1 MKNRND
7 ETDDAPRPAWE
18 TLVGQR
24 VESTAPRRPA
34 RILVVDDDDGMRRA
48 HERLLRSA
56 GHEVQTAEDGVIAL
70 AVLEREWFD
79 LVLLDMRMPR
89 LSGLEVL
96 TKLRAD
102 PRTVELPVLMC
113 SGSDDMDDIVR
124 CVELGADDYLVKPP
138 RAQLLHARVR
148 AAIERKFARDQERA
162 YLASIDRERRRAD
175 SLLASLFPA
184 PVVEEFRAT
193 GTVASRRHED
203 VAVLFCD
210 VVSFTSWCERHT
222 PEEVVTTLQ
231 AMVVRFEQVADHHG
245 LQKIKTVGDA
255 FMATAGLF
263 DASEDPVMACV
274 RAAGD
279 MIDAVREFDTGWE
292 VRVGVHIGPVVAG
305 IVGHKQFQFD
315 VWGDTV
321 NTAARVEQH
330 AKPGTTALSTAAWE
344 RVRGALETSSMG
356 TLEVK
361 GKGPMEL
368 FAVISDAEA
377 EAPRPSP
384 GAKNRKRRRH

>member
-1 MKNRND
+1 MKTRN
-7 ETDDAPRPAWE
+7 ELDDVARPAWE
-18 TLVGQR
+18 TLVGRQS
-24 VESTAPRRPA
+24 EGTAPRRPA

-48 HERLLRSA
+48 HERMLRSE
-56 GHEVQTAEDGVIAL
+56 GHEVQTAEDGVMAL
-70 AVLEREWFD
+70 AVLQREWFD
-79 LVLLDMRMPR
+79 LVLLDMRMP
-89 LSGLEVL
+89 LLNGLEVL
-96 TKLRAD
+96 AKLRAD

-124 CVELGADDYLVKPP
+124 CVALGADDYLVKPP
-138 RAQLLHARVR
+138 RAPLLHARVR

-184 PVVEEFRAT
+184 PVVEEFRTT
-193 GTVASRRHED
+193 GTVTSRRHED

-210 VVSFTSWCERHT
+210 VVGFTAWCDRHT

-231 AMVVRFEQVADHHG
+231 AMVERLELLSDRHG
-245 LQKIKTVGDA
+245 LLKIKTVGDA

-263 DASEDPVMACV
+263 DGSEQPVMACV
-274 RAAGD
+274 RAAEE
-279 MIDAVREFDTGWE
+279 MIVAVRELEPEWE
-292 VRVGVHIGPVVAG
+292 VRVGVHFGPVVAG

-330 AKPGTTALSTAAWE
+330 AKPGSTALSTAAWE
-344 RVRGALETSSMG
+344 FARGNVAMASMG
-356 TLEVK
+356 TIEVK

-368 FAVISDAEA
+368 FEVLRPE
-377 EAPRPSP
+377 ELLPPRPSP
-384 GAKNRKRRRH
+384 SRNRKRTRR

>member
-1 MKNRND
+1 MKNRSD
-7 ETDDAPRPAWE
+7 DGDDAPRPAWE

-24 VESTAPRRPA
+24 VEGTAPQRIA
-34 RILVVDDDDGMRRA
+34 RILVVDDDASMRRA
-48 HERLLRSA
+48 HERMLRNQ
-56 GHEVQTAEDGVIAL
+56 GHEVQCAEDGVVAL

-89 LSGLEVL
+89 LGGLEVL
-96 TKLRAD
+96 AKLRAD

-138 RAQLLHARVR
+138 RAQLLHARVK
-148 AAIERKFARDQERA
+148 AAIGRKFARDQERA

-175 SLLASLFPA
+175 SLLGSLFPA
-184 PVVEEFRAT
+184 AVVEEFRTT

-210 VVSFTSWCERHT
+210 VVSFTEWCERHP

-231 AMVVRFEQVADHHG
+231 AMVERLEQLTDLHG

-263 DASEDPVMACV
+263 NANQDPVMACV
-274 RAAGD
+274 HAAQA
-279 MIDAVREFDTGWE
+279 MILAVHDLGVGWE
-292 VRVGVHIGPVVAG
+292 LRVGVHIGPVVAG
-305 IVGHKQFQFD
+305 VVGLKQFQFD

-330 AKPGTTALSTAAWE
+330 AEPGTTALSTAAWE
-344 RVRGALETSSMG
+344 RVRGTFATRSMG
-356 TLEVK
+356 AIEVK

-368 FAVISDAEA
+368 FAVVPGDAT
-377 EAPRPSP
+377 RS
-384 GAKNRKRRRH
+384 